1 MKRRVALPIA
11 VVASALLSSAA
22 MSAEPRAV
30 IELFT
35 SQGCSSCPPADKLAG
50 ELAQDPSLLVMSLPI
65 DYWDYLGWKDTLA
78 NPGHT
83 NRQRAYSQGAR
94 RPRGLHAASRRQRDG
109 AGARQRS
116 LRDRERRSSSTAKH
130 AGTLSLPVAV
140 SVANDQI
147 SVNVPADKGK
157 VTKGEIWLCPIT
169 KNVPVT
175 VGKGENSGHTITYHN
190 VVRKWIKLG
199 EWTGAARSFTLPVHE
214 LGDDEAEQVAVII
227 QAGSKEA
234 PGAMLGANVAALK

>member
-11 VVASALLSSAA
+11 IAATALLSSAA

-50 ELAQDPSLLVMSLPI
+50 ELAEDPSLLVMSLPV

-78 NPGHT
+78 SPGHT
-83 NRQRAYSQGAR
+83 SRQRAYSKT
-94 RPRGLHAASRRQRDG
+94 RG
-109 AGARQRS
+109 
-116 LRDRERRSSSTAKH
+116 DREVYTPQVVVNGMAHVLGSNRAAIEGAIKTTGRH
-130 AGTLSLPVAV
+130 AGMLSLPVTV

-147 SVNVPADKGK
+147 SINVPADKGK
-157 VTKGEIWLCPIT
+157 VTKGDIWLCPIT
-169 KNVPVT
+169 KNVPVA

-190 VVRKWIKLG
+190 VVRKWIRLG
-199 EWTGAARSFTLPVHE
+199 EWTGAARSFTLPVKE
-214 LGDDEAEQVAVII
+214 LGDDDAEQVAVII

-234 PGAMLGANVAALK
+234 PGAMLGATVAALK